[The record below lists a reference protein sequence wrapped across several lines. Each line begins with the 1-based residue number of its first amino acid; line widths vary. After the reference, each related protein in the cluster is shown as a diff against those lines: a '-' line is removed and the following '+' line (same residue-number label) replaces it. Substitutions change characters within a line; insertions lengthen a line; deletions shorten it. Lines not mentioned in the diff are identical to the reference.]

1 MSISR
6 KLDRLRS
13 TLGPG
18 GLAGKGTLVSD
29 APDEPEP
36 LAPAQEARFVPD
48 EPGPPA
54 DEDSRWDAFRAAL
67 RSKGEREARHRAAR
81 PVAEVPTVEL
91 PGAIEETPLGR
102 LHRIAQSFAGGHRH
116 GDVPIGSAR
125 SLDPSIVARFGL
137 DERLGEVDPSRFVF
151 LDTETTGLAGGTG
164 TIPFLVGMAWF
175 EGESLR
181 VEQLF
186 LRGFGEEAP
195 ILERV
200 RSLLAEASALV
211 TFNGKSFDWPLLRTR
226 FVMNRMPVPEPA
238 IHLDLVHGARRLLRQ
253 RLESVRLVEVERAV
267 LGHVREGDVDGSQIP
282 AIYLEWLR
290 RGHHPDM
297 GRVIEHNALD
307 LLAMPAM
314 LGRLGARL
322 ADADETAT
330 AEDRLACARIGV
342 KARDDELVR
351 RFASRVAEESEGRTA
366 AEALVLTARLARRS
380 GDVEAEERSLLRAL
394 SEAEDEAATAAIHLA
409 LSKHYEHRA
418 NDPAKALAHA
428 RKTAAAEGDEACGRR
443 VARLAKK
450 AGLFAD

>member
-195 ILERV
+195 
-200 RSLLAEASALV
+200 SSSASAP
-211 TFNGKSFDWPLLRTR
+211 S
-226 FVMNRMPVPEPA
+226 
-238 IHLDLVHGARRLLRQ
+238 
-253 RLESVRLVEVERAV
+253 
-267 LGHVREGDVDGSQIP
+267 
-282 AIYLEWLR
+282 
-290 RGHHPDM
+290 
-297 GRVIEHNALD
+297 
-307 LLAMPAM
+307 
-314 LGRLGARL
+314 
-322 ADADETAT
+322 
-330 AEDRLACARIGV
+330 
-342 KARDDELVR
+342 
-351 RFASRVAEESEGRTA
+351 SRKP
-366 AEALVLTARLARRS
+366 RRS
-380 GDVEAEERSLLRAL
+380 
-394 SEAEDEAATAAIHLA
+394 
-409 LSKHYEHRA
+409 
-418 NDPAKALAHA
+418 
-428 RKTAAAEGDEACGRR
+428 
-443 VARLAKK
+443 
-450 AGLFAD
+450 